1 MQVKY
6 ILNKK
11 NKKII
16 KAKILLKRKL
26 KNNYKTT

>member
-1 MQVKY
+1 MRINY
-6 ILNKK
+6 ILNQK

-26 KNNYKTT
+26 KTTIT